1 MYTPKVNE
9 ETRTE
14 TLHGIIRDAPLAML
28 VTLTATGPEVNHIPV
43 VLHAD
48 ERPHGVLRGH
58 VARVNPVWRNLQEAG
73 SARESVA
80 VFRAADHY
88 ISPSWYPSKRADPR
102 TVPTWNYVVVHAHGT
117 VTVKDDAEW
126 LRRHLEALTDQQEGG
141 RVDRWRV
148 SDAPEEY
155 LGKLRGAIV
164 GIEFAISRLD
174 GKVKASQNR
183 SAEDR
188 AGVVQGLLK
197 EDCEAASLMARWVP
211 IGP

>member
-48 ERPHGVLRGH
+48 EGAHGVLRGH